1 MRYGEIFA
9 NVTALMLLALMIG
22 GVFVLFG
29 EPLWPRH
36 YARMV
41 LVTDIDAMTTASVRT
56 TCLPS
61 PCLPDTINH
70 TVLTPRPEDG
80 P

>member
-9 NVTALMLLALMIG
+9 NATALLLVALMVG
-22 GVFVLFG
+22 GIFILFG

-56 TCLPS
+56 SCAPT
-61 PCLPDTINH
+61 PCLPDTVDQ
-70 TVLTPRPEDG
+70 TMLTPRPEGG

>member
-56 TCLPS
+56 SCSST
-61 PCLPDTINH
+61 PCLPDTVDRIM
-70 TVLTPRPEDG
+70 LTARPQDG